1 MLSKNNSQTFI
12 LAGAALLFLCL
23 FALYYLLLMP
33 SKSKLNEQSLQISNA
48 QAQVELISKKVA
60 EKQKSTPTMPIKDI
74 QAALPL
80 WDNIEQ
86 LTLDLNNLKT
96 ATNVSFSSISYTT
109 VDKPQQQADAS
120 TKLTNP
126 NVKEVKVTAALSGT
140 YDEIIATIAKL
151 QKLPRIITIETVNF
165 GSLPKDLTK
174 KITANLSFKAYY
186 DPSYKSKVDKVE
198 SPY

>member
-1 MLSKNNSQTFI
+1 MLNKNNLQTFI
-12 LAGAALLFLCL
+12 LAGAAVLFLGL

-33 SKSKLNEQSLQISNA
+33 SKSKMNEQSLQISNA

-60 EKQKSTPTMPIKDI
+60 EKQKSSPTMPMKDI

-86 LTLDLNNLKT
+86 LTLDLNNMKT
-96 ATNVSFSSISYTT
+96 ATGVSFNSISYAT
-109 VDKPQQQADAS
+109 VDKVQQQADAS
-120 TKLTNP
+120 TKVTNP
-126 NVKEVKVTAALSGT
+126 NVKEVKVTAALTGT
-140 YDEIIATIAKL
+140 YDEIIATIAML
-151 QKLPRIITIETVNF
+151 QMLPRIITIETVNF
-165 GSLPKDLTK
+165 GSLPKDLSR

-186 DPSYKSKVDKVE
+186 DPSYKAKVDKIE